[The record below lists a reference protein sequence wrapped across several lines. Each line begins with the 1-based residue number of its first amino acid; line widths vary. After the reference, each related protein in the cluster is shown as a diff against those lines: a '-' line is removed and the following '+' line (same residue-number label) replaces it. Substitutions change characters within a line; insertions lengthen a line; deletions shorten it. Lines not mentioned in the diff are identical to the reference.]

1 MTTPLSRNR
10 NYQLLWGSQVLSELG
25 FNAATIA
32 FPLLVLAVTGSGA
45 ASGLVL
51 GTVAAAQLV
60 AGLPGGALVDRWNRR
75 TVMLACEAAQAVAA
89 GSLVLALWLN
99 IASVVHMVV
108 VAAVFGVCGALFE
121 PAEDATLPSL
131 VSDEQLPTAVAMN
144 SGRTSLGHLAGTAAG
159 GFLFAVGR
167 FVPFAVD
174 FVTHTL
180 AFVRRGGTWAGR
192 SRPACAGCGDSG
204 TSG

>member
-99 IASVVHMVV
+99 IPSVVHMVV
-108 VAAVFGVCGALFE
+108 LAAVVRAWPPPLP
-121 PAEDATLPSL
+121 PAPDPPLP
-131 VSDEQLPTAVAMN
+131 
-144 SGRTSLGHLAGTAAG
+144 
-159 GFLFAVGR
+159 
-167 FVPFAVD
+167 
-174 FVTHTL
+174 
-180 AFVRRGGTWAGR
+180 
-192 SRPACAGCGDSG
+192 
-204 TSG
+204 